1 MSADETTSTEKKG
14 KAGDEQ
20 FKFLIAC
27 IRHGVNG
34 KIDWEEVAKE
44 CSIVSKGAAAKRY
57 ERLMKAHDISPQAA
71 REASTATPKL
81 QTGKAKETKTT
92 PKKRKAADSDATE
105 DAGAP
110 NSETFAAATKKKSK
124 KTPMSEKTV
133 IKAEE
138 DKEGTSG
145 GSLQPQLD
153 GPPDVRAGA
162 ARLLAIASTI
172 F

>member
-1 MSADETTSTEKKG
+1 
-14 KAGDEQ
+14 
-20 FKFLIAC
+20 
-27 IRHGVNG
+27 
-34 KIDWEEVAKE
+34 
-44 CSIVSKGAAAKRY
+44 
-57 ERLMKAHDISPQAA
+57 MKAHDISPQAA

-110 NSETFAAATKKKSK
+110 NSETSAAATKKKSK

-145 GSLQPQLD
+145 GSLQPQFD
-153 GPPDVRAGA
+153 GPPEIRAGA

-172 F
+172 SEWN